1 VSTSLFIIDAFVEN
15 PIYFFM
21 AGNEPPAYQKLTPAA
36 IKAGQQKGAPGFSP
50 VQLEYMLKCLKSP

>member
-1 VSTSLFIIDAFVEN
+1 
-15 PIYFFM
+15 M